1 MLHRAQVSASNPRPL
16 SLSSDFYNGYM
27 MKDGS
32 MVVEEY
38 TGERIRLQLTNCKFV
53 DANDYYKN
61 YNDREIITINGTI
74 DVPLDNEI
82 HKL

>member
-1 MLHRAQVSASNPRPL
+1 
-16 SLSSDFYNGYM
+16 M

-38 TGERIRLQLTNCKFV
+38 TGERIRLRLTNCKFV

>member
-1 MLHRAQVSASNPRPL
+1 
-16 SLSSDFYNGYM
+16 M

-53 DANDYYKN
+53 DANDYFLILYKE
-61 YNDREIITINGTI
+61 YTHLKSR
-74 DVPLDNEI
+74 
-82 HKL
+82 